1 MIMIQQVI
9 KAIEE
14 QQKGK
19 ENTAVYMVGEQLK
32 DICRDNPN
40 AAELVIQ
47 DLRNEEMSIDKCEKQ
62 IKKYADS
69 HKKGNFACV
78 PPDAAEKI
86 ICEFY
91 GIHNTETAAESES
104 GIVSLMDLL

>member
-1 MIMIQQVI
+1 MIQQVI

-40 AAELVIQ
+40 AAELVLQ
-47 DLRNEEMSIDKCEKQ
+47 DLRNKEMSIDKCEKQ
-62 IKKYADS
+62 IKKHADS

-78 PPDAAEKI
+78 PPDVAEKI

-91 GIHNTETAAESES
+91 GIHKTDTAAESKP
-104 GIVSLMDLL
+104 GTVSLMDLL

>member
-1 MIMIQQVI
+1 MIQQVI

-40 AAELVIQ
+40 AAELVLQ

-78 PPDAAEKI
+78 PPDVAEKI

-91 GIHNTETAAESES
+91 GIHKTETAAESKP
-104 GIVSLMDLL
+104 GIVSLTDLL